1 MLAAGADENHKGA
14 SNLPTLSATAA
25 CVFDAYGTLFDFLSA
40 SKRCRDA
47 LGEKADALGQLW
59 RTRQL
64 EYSWLRS
71 LMGAHADFWQVTGEA
86 LDFTMASLGIYDPAL
101 RDRLMDLFLHIEAF
115 PDALRALEAL
125 KRAGRPAI
133 ILSNGSPA
141 MLDAA
146 IKSAGVSNLLEAAL
160 SVESAGIYKPHR
172 SVYELVTRHLRL
184 PPDRICFVSSNGW
197 DAAGAAHFGF
207 RAVWANRSGAPC
219 ENLPGT
225 LAAEIRNLDALAP
238 LLGL

>member
-1 MLAAGADENHKGA
+1 MSAPLAE
-14 SNLPTLSATAA
+14 TTA

-47 LGEKADALGQLW
+47 LGDKADALGQLW

-71 LMGAHADFWQVTGEA
+71 LMGAHVDFWQVTGEA
-86 LDFTMASLGIYDPAL
+86 LDFAMASLGIEDARL

-115 PDALRALEAL
+115 PDARRVLEAL
-125 KRAGRPAI
+125 KRARRPAL

-141 MLDAA
+141 MLEAA
-146 IKSAGVSNLLEAAL
+146 MKSAGVAELLEGAL

-172 SVYELVTRHLRL
+172 SVYELVTRHLQL
-184 PPDRICFVSSNGW
+184 PPVRICFVSSNGW

-207 RAVWANRSGAPC
+207 RAVWANRSGAPR

-225 LAAEIRNLDALAP
+225 LAAEIRDLDALPP

>member
-1 MLAAGADENHKGA
+1 MRT
-14 SNLPTLSATAA
+14 PLSETTA

-47 LGEKADALGQLW
+47 LGDKADALGQLW

-71 LMGAHADFWQVTGEA
+71 LMGVHADFWRVTGEA
-86 LDFTMASLGIYDPAL
+86 LDFAMASLGIKDAAL

-115 PDALRALEAL
+115 PDARRVLETL
-125 KRAGRPAI
+125 KRARRPAI
-133 ILSNGSPA
+133 VLSNGSPTMLEAA
-141 MLDAA
+141 M
-146 IKSAGVSNLLEAAL
+146 KSAGVADLLEAAL

-172 SVYELVTRHLRL
+172 SVYELVTARL
-184 PPDRICFVSSNGW
+184 KLSPEHVCFVSSNGW

-207 RAVWANRSGAPC
+207 RAVWANRAGAPR
-219 ENLPGT
+219 ERLPGA
-225 LAAEIRNLDALAP
+225 LAAEIRDLDALPA

>member
-1 MLAAGADENHKGA
+1 MTAAALAD
-14 SNLPTLSATAA
+14 TTA

-47 LGEKADALGQLW
+47 LGDKAEALGQLW

-86 LDFTMASLGIYDPAL
+86 LDFTMKSLGIENPAL
-101 RDRLMDLFLHIEAF
+101 RDRLMDLFLNIEAF
-115 PDALRALEAL
+115 PDARRALETL
-125 KRAGRPAI
+125 KRAKRTTA

-141 MLDAA
+141 MLAA
-146 IKSAGVSNLLEAAL
+146 AVKSAGVEGLLDHVL
-160 SVESAGIYKPHR
+160 SIEDARIYKPHR
-172 SVYELVTRHLRL
+172 SVYELVTQRL
-184 PPDRICFVSSNGW
+184 NLPAERVCFISSNGW

-207 RAVWANRSGAPC
+207 LAVWANRGKQPR
-219 ENLPGT
+219 ERLPGT
-225 LAAEIRNLDALAP
+225 LAAEIPSLDALP
-238 LLGL
+238 GLLDL

>member
-1 MLAAGADENHKGA
+1 MTAAALAD
-14 SNLPTLSATAA
+14 TTA

-47 LGEKADALGQLW
+47 LGDKAEALGQLW

-86 LDFTMASLGIYDPAL
+86 LDFTMKSLGIENPAL
-101 RDRLMDLFLHIEAF
+101 RDRLMDLFLNIEAF
-115 PDALRALEAL
+115 PDARRALETL
-125 KRAGRPAI
+125 KRAKRTTA

-141 MLDAA
+141 MLAA
-146 IKSAGVSNLLEAAL
+146 AVKSAGVEGLLDHVL
-160 SVESAGIYKPHR
+160 SIEDARIYKPHR
-172 SVYELVTRHLRL
+172 SVYELVTQRL
-184 PPDRICFVSSNGW
+184 NLPAERVCFISSNGW

-207 RAVWANRSGAPC
+207 SAVWANRGKQPR
-219 ENLPGT
+219 ERLPGT
-225 LAAEIRNLDALAP
+225 LAAEIPSLDALP
-238 LLGL
+238 GLLDL

>member
-1 MLAAGADENHKGA
+1 MPAPLA
-14 SNLPTLSATAA
+14 STTA

-47 LGEKADALGQLW
+47 LGDKAEALGQLW

-71 LMGAHADFWQVTGEA
+71 LMGTHADFWQVTGEA
-86 LDFTMASLGIYDPAL
+86 LDFAMASLGIQDAVL

-115 PDALRALEAL
+115 PDARHVLEAL
-125 KRAGRPAI
+125 KRAKRPAI

-141 MLDAA
+141 MLTAA
-146 IKSAGVSNLLEAAL
+146 MQSAEVDHLLEAAL
-160 SVESAGIYKPHR
+160 SVEAAGIYKPHR
-172 SVYELVTRHLRL
+172 TVYELVTLHLKLR
-184 PPDRICFVSSNGW
+184 PERVCFVSSNGW

-207 RAVWANRSGAPC
+207 AAVWANRAGAPR
-219 ENLPGT
+219 ENLPGI
-225 LAAEIRNLDALAP
+225 LAAEIRDLDALP
-238 LLGL
+238 KLLGL

>member
-1 MLAAGADENHKGA
+1 MSAPLAA
-14 SNLPTLSATAA
+14 TTA

-47 LGEKADALGQLW
+47 LGDKAEALGQLW

-86 LDFTMASLGIYDPAL
+86 LDFAMASLGIKDAAL

-115 PDALRALEAL
+115 ADARRVLEAL
-125 KRAGRPAI
+125 RRAKRSAI

-146 IKSAGVSNLLEAAL
+146 MKSAGVAGLLEAAL
-160 SVESAGIYKPHR
+160 SIETVGIYKPHR
-172 SVYELVTRHLRL
+172 TVYELVTRHLKLSRE
-184 PPDRICFVSSNGW
+184 RVCFVSSNGW

-207 RAVWANRSGAPC
+207 AAVWANRAGAPR

-225 LAAEIRNLDALAP
+225 LAAEIPDLDALP
-238 LLGL
+238 NLLGL

>member
-1 MLAAGADENHKGA
+1 MSAPLAAT
-14 SNLPTLSATAA
+14 SA

-40 SKRCRDA
+40 STRCRDA
-47 LGEKADALGQLW
+47 LGDKAVALGPLW

-86 LDFTMASLGIYDPAL
+86 LDFALASLKIEDTAL
-101 RDRLMDLFLHIEAF
+101 RERLMDLFLNIEAF
-115 PDALRALEAL
+115 PDARRVLETL
-125 KRAGRPAI
+125 KRANRRAA

-141 MLDAA
+141 MLTAA
-146 IKSAGVSNLLEAAL
+146 MKSAGVTALLDAAL
-160 SVESAGIYKPHR
+160 SVEEARIYKPHR
-172 SVYELVTRHLRL
+172 SVYELVSRRL
-184 PPDRICFVSSNGW
+184 KLPAERICFVSSNGW

-207 RAVWANRSGAPC
+207 QAVWANRAGAPR
-219 ENLPGT
+219 ERLPGR
-225 LAAEIRNLDALAP
+225 LAAEIRDLDALPA

>member
-1 MLAAGADENHKGA
+1 MGAPLAG
-14 SNLPTLSATAA
+14 TAA

-40 SKRCRDA
+40 SKRCRDE
-47 LGEKADALGQLW
+47 LGDKADALGQLW
-59 RTRQL
+59 RGRQL

-86 LDFTMASLGIYDPAL
+86 LDFAMASLGIEDARL

-115 PDALRALEAL
+115 ADARRVLEAL
-125 KRAGRPAI
+125 KRARRPAI

-141 MLDAA
+141 MLAA
-146 IKSAGVSNLLEAAL
+146 ATKSAGVEDLLQSSL
-160 SVESAGIYKPHR
+160 SVEAAGIYKPHR

-184 PPDRICFVSSNGW
+184 PPERVCFVSSNGW

-207 RAVWANRSGAPC
+207 RAVWANRAGAPR

-225 LAAEIRNLDALAP
+225 LAAEIRDLDALPP

>member
-1 MLAAGADENHKGA
+1 MSAPLAGT
-14 SNLPTLSATAA
+14 SA

-47 LGEKADALGQLW
+47 LGDKAEALGQLW

-71 LMGAHADFWQVTGEA
+71 LMGVHADFWQVTGEA
-86 LDFTMASLGIYDPAL
+86 LDFAMASLGLEDASL
-101 RDRLMDLFLHIEAF
+101 RERLMELFLHIEAF
-115 PDALRALEAL
+115 PDARRVLAAL
-125 KRAGRPAI
+125 KRAGRPAL
-133 ILSNGSPA
+133 ILSNGSPGMLEAA
-141 MLDAA
+141 M
-146 IKSAGVSNLLEAAL
+146 KSAGVADLIEAAL
-160 SVESAGIYKPHR
+160 SVESARIYKPHR
-172 SVYELVTRHLRL
+172 SVYELVTAHLKLSPERV
-184 PPDRICFVSSNGW
+184 CFVSSNGW

-207 RAVWANRSGAPC
+207 AVAWANRAGAPR

-225 LAAEIRNLDALAP
+225 IAAEIRDLDALPA

>member
-1 MLAAGADENHKGA
+1 M
-14 SNLPTLSATAA
+14 LSATSA

-47 LGEKADALGQLW
+47 LGDKADALGQLW

-71 LMGAHADFWQVTGEA
+71 LMGAHADFRQVTGEA
-86 LDFTMASLGIYDPAL
+86 LDFAMASLGIKDAPL
-101 RDRLMDLFLHIEAF
+101 RDRLMDLFLRIEAF
-115 PDALRALEAL
+115 PDGRRVLETL
-125 KRAGRPAI
+125 KRAGRPAL

-141 MLDAA
+141 MLEAA
-146 IKSAGVSNLLEAAL
+146 MKSAGVADLLEAAL
-160 SVESAGIYKPHR
+160 SVEAARIYKPHR
-172 SVYELVTRHLRL
+172 SVYELVTRRL
-184 PPDRICFVSSNGW
+184 QMPAERICFVSSNGW

-207 RAVWANRSGAPC
+207 RAVWANRSAAPR

-225 LAAEIRNLDALAP
+225 LAAEIPNLDALPA

>member
-1 MLAAGADENHKGA
+1 MTAAALAD
-14 SNLPTLSATAA
+14 TAA

-47 LGEKADALGQLW
+47 LGDKAEALGQLW

-86 LDFTMASLGIYDPAL
+86 LDFTMKSLGIENPAL
-101 RDRLMDLFLHIEAF
+101 RDRLMDLFLNIEAF
-115 PDALRALEAL
+115 PDARRALETL
-125 KRAGRPAI
+125 KRAKRTTA

-141 MLDAA
+141 MLAA
-146 IKSAGVSNLLEAAL
+146 AVKSAGVEGLLDHVL
-160 SVESAGIYKPHR
+160 SIEDARIYKPHR
-172 SVYELVTRHLRL
+172 SVYELVTQRL
-184 PPDRICFVSSNGW
+184 NLPAERVCFISSNGW

-207 RAVWANRSGAPC
+207 SAVWANRGKQPR
-219 ENLPGT
+219 ERLPGT
-225 LAAEIRNLDALAP
+225 LAAEIPSLDALP
-238 LLGL
+238 GLLDL

>member
-1 MLAAGADENHKGA
+1 MSAPLAAT
-14 SNLPTLSATAA
+14 SA

-47 LGEKADALGQLW
+47 LGEKAEVLGQLW

-71 LMGAHADFWQVTGEA
+71 LMGAHVDFWQVTGEA
-86 LDFTMASLGIYDPAL
+86 LDFAMASLGIKDAAL
-101 RDRLMDLFLHIEAF
+101 RELLMDLSLYIEAF
-115 PDALRALEAL
+115 PDARRVLETL
-125 KRAGRPAI
+125 KRTRRPAI

-141 MLDAA
+141 MLDEAM
-146 IKSAGVSNLLEAAL
+146 KSAGVADLLEGAL
-160 SVESAGIYKPHR
+160 SVEAAHIYKPHR
-172 SVYELVTRHLRL
+172 SVYELVTRHLQL
-184 PPDRICFVSSNGW
+184 PPERICFVSSNGW

-207 RAVWANRSGAPC
+207 QAVWANRSGAPR

-225 LAAEIRNLDALAP
+225 LAAEIRDLDALPP

>member
-1 MLAAGADENHKGA
+1 MPAPLA
-14 SNLPTLSATAA
+14 STTA

-47 LGEKADALGQLW
+47 LGDKAEALGQLW

-71 LMGAHADFWQVTGEA
+71 LMGTHADFWQVTGEA
-86 LDFTMASLGIYDPAL
+86 LDFAMASLGIQDAVL

-115 PDALRALEAL
+115 PDARHVLEAL
-125 KRAGRPAI
+125 QRAKRPAL

-141 MLDAA
+141 MLTAA
-146 IKSAGVSNLLEAAL
+146 MRSAEVDHLLEAAL
-160 SVESAGIYKPHR
+160 SVEAAGIYKPHR
-172 SVYELVTRHLRL
+172 TVYELVTLHLKLR
-184 PPDRICFVSSNGW
+184 PERVCFVSSNGW

-207 RAVWANRSGAPC
+207 AAVWANRAGAPR
-219 ENLPGT
+219 ENLPGI
-225 LAAEIRNLDALAP
+225 LAAEIRDLGVLP
-238 LLGL
+238 TLLGL

>member
-1 MLAAGADENHKGA
+1 LPAPLAAT
-14 SNLPTLSATAA
+14 SA

-47 LGEKADALGQLW
+47 LGDKADALGPLW

-86 LDFTMASLGIYDPAL
+86 LDFALASLKIEDKAL
-101 RDRLMDLFLHIEAF
+101 RERLMDLFLNIEAF
-115 PDALRALEAL
+115 PDAHRVLETL
-125 KRAGRPAI
+125 KRAGRPAA

-141 MLDAA
+141 MLTAA
-146 IKSAGVSNLLEAAL
+146 MKSAGVTALVDAAL
-160 SVESAGIYKPHR
+160 SVEEARIYKPHR
-172 SVYELVTRHLRL
+172 SAYELVSRRL
-184 PPDRICFVSSNGW
+184 KLPAERICFVSSNGW

-207 RAVWANRSGAPC
+207 RAVWANRLGEPR
-219 ENLPGT
+219 ERLPGT
-225 LAAEIRNLDALAP
+225 LAAEIRDLDALPP

>member
-1 MLAAGADENHKGA
+1 MPAPLA
-14 SNLPTLSATAA
+14 STTA

-47 LGEKADALGQLW
+47 LGDKAEALGQLW

-71 LMGAHADFWQVTGEA
+71 LMGTHADFWQVTGEA
-86 LDFTMASLGIYDPAL
+86 LDFAMASLGIQDAVL

-115 PDALRALEAL
+115 PDARHVLEAL
-125 KRAGRPAI
+125 QRAKRPAL

-141 MLDAA
+141 MLTAA
-146 IKSAGVSNLLEAAL
+146 MRSAEVDHLLEAAL
-160 SVESAGIYKPHR
+160 SVEAAGIYKPHR
-172 SVYELVTRHLRL
+172 TVYELVTLHLKLR
-184 PPDRICFVSSNGW
+184 PERVCFVSSNGW

-207 RAVWANRSGAPC
+207 AAVWANRAGAPR
-219 ENLPGT
+219 ENLPGI
-225 LAAEIRNLDALAP
+225 LAAEIRDLDALP
-238 LLGL
+238 KLLGL